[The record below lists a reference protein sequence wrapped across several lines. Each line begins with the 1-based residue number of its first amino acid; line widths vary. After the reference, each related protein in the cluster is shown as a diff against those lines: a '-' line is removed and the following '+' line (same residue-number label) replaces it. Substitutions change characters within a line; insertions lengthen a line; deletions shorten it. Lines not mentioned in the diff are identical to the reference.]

1 LKNAMQLKGIIKN
14 MAAKTGIKANALLQ
28 NYMLE
33 RLLER
38 ISISE
43 YKWKFIL
50 KGGMLISAMVGLDSR
65 TTMDMDATIK
75 GIDFSK
81 EALLSILEHIIKI
94 PVQDDVRFNLKG
106 IEEIREESEYG
117 GYRISLDATY
127 ETVVVPLKI
136 DISTGDMITPKEVLY
151 SFDLL
156 FEDRKI
162 EILAYNLE
170 TVLAEKFETIIS
182 RGTLN
187 TRARDF
193 YDVYI
198 LTTLQEKNINK
209 VDFKNALAAT
219 ATKRESLGKIDNS
232 SSILKEIKEDKALQG
247 IWEAY
252 AKKFDY
258 AGDIPFEDTIAALV
272 KLFESKRLILGRL

>member
-1 LKNAMQLKGIIKN
+1 LKNAMHLKGIIKN

-38 ISISE
+38 IFVSE

-50 KGGMLISAMVGLDSR
+50 KGGMLISAIVGLDSR
-65 TTMDMDATIK
+65 TTMDMDVTIK
-75 GIDFSK
+75 GEDFSK
-81 EALLSILEHIIKI
+81 ENLLSIFERILKVPI
-94 PVQDDVRFNLKG
+94 PDDVKIILKG

-117 GYRISLDATY
+117 GYRISIEIAY

-136 DISTGDMITPKEVLY
+136 DISTGDIITPKEVLY

-156 FEDRKI
+156 FEDRNI

-182 RGTLN
+182 RGILN

-193 YDVYI
+193 YDIYI

-209 VDFKNALAAT
+209 DDFKNALTST
-219 ATKRESLGKIDNS
+219 ATKRETLEKINDS
-232 SSILKEIKEDKALQG
+232 FSIIEEIKEDKTIQG
-247 IWEAY
+247 IWKAY
-252 AKKFDY
+252 TKRFVY
-258 AGDIPFEDTIAALV
+258 ANDIAFEDSIAPLI
-272 KLFESKRLILGRL
+272 KLFEMYSK

>member
-1 LKNAMQLKGIIKN
+1 MQLKGIIKN
-14 MAAKTGIKANALLQ
+14 MAVKTGVKANALLQ

-38 ISISE
+38 ISVSQ

-75 GIDFSK
+75 NVDFSK
-81 EALLSILEHIIKI
+81 ENLLSIFKEIIDA
-94 PVQDDVRFNLKG
+94 PVDDDVKFSIKG
-106 IEEIREESEYG
+106 IEEIRERHDYG
-117 GYRISLDATY
+117 GYRISLEAAFQ
-127 ETVVVPLKI
+127 TVIVPLKV
-136 DISTGDMITPKEVLY
+136 DVSTGDIITPKEVVY

-156 FEDRKI
+156 FDDRRI

-170 TVLAEKFETIIS
+170 TVLAEKFETIIT
-182 RGTLN
+182 RGILN

-198 LTTLQEKNINK
+198 LTRLQAKNINK
-209 VDFKNALAAT
+209 DDFKNALALT
-219 ATKRESLGKIDNS
+219 AEKRGVIDKVDNFPN
-232 SSILKEIKEDKALQG
+232 IIEEIRSNKDMQN

-252 AKKFDY
+252 TRKFDY
-258 AGDIPFEDTIAALV
+258 ANDISFDETIQSLIE
-272 KLFESKRLILGRL
+272 LYNMYSK

>member
-1 LKNAMQLKGIIKN
+1 MKNAMQLKGIIKN
-14 MAAKTGIKANALLQ
+14 MAAKNGINANAILQ

-33 RLLER
+33 RLLEC
-38 ISISE
+38 ISVSE

-75 GIDFSK
+75 GVDFSK
-81 EALLSILEHIIKI
+81 DMLISIFEQIIKV
-94 PVQDDVRFNLKG
+94 PVQDDVKFSLEG
-106 IEEIREESEYG
+106 IEEIREEAEYG
-117 GYRISLDATY
+117 GYRISLEAVY
-127 ETVVVPLKI
+127 ETVIVPLKI
-136 DISTGDMITPKEVLY
+136 DISTGDAITPKEVLY

-156 FEDRKI
+156 FENRKI

-182 RGTLN
+182 RGILN

-193 YDVYI
+193 YDIYI

-209 VDFKNALAAT
+209 EDFKSALASTT
-219 ATKRESLGKIDNS
+219 AKRETLIKINNS
-232 SSILKEIKEDKALQG
+232 VSAIEEIKEDKTIQE
-247 IWEAY
+247 IWKVY
-252 AKKFDY
+252 TKKFDY
-258 AGDIPFEDTIAALV
+258 ASDIVFGDTITALA
-272 KLFESKRLILGRL
+272 KLFEIYSK

>member
-1 LKNAMQLKGIIKN
+1 MQLKGIIKN

-38 ISISE
+38 ISVSE

-50 KGGMLISAMVGLDSR
+50 KGGMLISAIVGLDSR
-65 TTMDMDATIK
+65 TTMDMDVTIK
-75 GIDFSK
+75 GVDFSK
-81 EALLSILEHIIKI
+81 ENLLSIFERILKVPI
-94 PVQDDVRFNLKG
+94 PDDVKFILKG

-117 GYRISLDATY
+117 GYRISIEIAY

-136 DISTGDMITPKEVLY
+136 DISTGDIITPKEVLY

-156 FEDRKI
+156 FEDRNI

-182 RGTLN
+182 RGILN

-193 YDVYI
+193 YDIYI

-209 VDFKNALAAT
+209 DDFKNALTST
-219 ATKRESLGKIDNS
+219 ATKRETLEKINDS
-232 SSILKEIKEDKALQG
+232 SSIIEEIKEDKTIQC
-247 IWEAY
+247 IWKAY
-252 AKKFDY
+252 TKRFVY
-258 AGDIPFEDTIAALV
+258 ANDIAFEDSIAALI
-272 KLFESKRLILGRL
+272 KLFEMYSK

>member
-1 LKNAMQLKGIIKN
+1 MQLKGIIKN

-38 ISISE
+38 IFISE

-50 KGGMLISAMVGLDSR
+50 KGGMLISAIVGLDSR
-65 TTMDMDATIK
+65 TTMDMDVIIK
-75 GIDFSK
+75 GEDFSK
-81 EALLSILEHIIKI
+81 ENLLSIFERIFKI
-94 PVQDDVRFNLKG
+94 PIPDNVKFVLKG

-117 GYRISLDATY
+117 GYRISIEIAY
-127 ETVVVPLKI
+127 ENVVVPIKI
-136 DISTGDMITPKEVLY
+136 DVSTGDIITPKEVLY

-156 FEDRKI
+156 FEDRNI

-182 RGTLN
+182 RGIFN

-193 YDVYI
+193 YDIYI
-198 LTTLQEKNINK
+198 LITLQEKNINK
-209 VDFKNALAAT
+209 DDFKNALTST
-219 ATKRESLGKIDNS
+219 ATKRETLEKINDS
-232 SSILKEIKEDKALQG
+232 FSIIEEIKGDKIIQG
-247 IWEAY
+247 IWKAY
-252 AKKFDY
+252 TKRFVY
-258 AGDIPFEDTIAALV
+258 ANDIAFEDSIAPLI
-272 KLFESKRLILGRL
+272 KLFEMYSK

>member
-1 LKNAMQLKGIIKN
+1 MQLKGIIKN
-14 MAAKTGIKANALLQ
+14 MASKTGINANTILQ

-38 ISISE
+38 ISLSD

-75 GIDFSK
+75 SIDFSK
-81 EALLSILEHIIKI
+81 DIMLSIFEQIIKV
-94 PVQDDVRFNLKG
+94 PVQDDVKFNLKG
-106 IEEIREESEYG
+106 IEKIREEAEYG

-127 ETVVVPLKI
+127 ETVIVPLKI
-136 DISTGDMITPKEVLY
+136 DVSTGDVITPKEVLY

-182 RGTLN
+182 RGILN

-198 LTTLQEKNINK
+198 LTTLQEMNIDKEN
-209 VDFKNALAAT
+209 FKSALFLT
-219 ATKRESLGKIDNS
+219 ATKRETLEKINNSLNTIEDIKQDVPIQ
-232 SSILKEIKEDKALQG
+232 SIWKA
-247 IWEAY
+247 Y
-252 AKKFDY
+252 TKKFDY
-258 AGDIPFEDTIAALV
+258 ANDIVFGDTIAALIE
-272 KLFESKRLILGRL
+272 LFEMYST

>member
-1 LKNAMQLKGIIKN
+1 MQLKGIIKN

-38 ISISE
+38 ISVSE

-50 KGGMLISAMVGLDSR
+50 KGGMLISAIVGLDSR
-65 TTMDMDATIK
+65 TTMDMDVTIK
-75 GIDFSK
+75 GVDFSK
-81 EALLSILEHIIKI
+81 ENLLSIFERILKVPI
-94 PVQDDVRFNLKG
+94 PDDVKFILKG
-106 IEEIREESEYG
+106 IEEIREGSENG
-117 GYRISLDATY
+117 GYRISIEVVY

-136 DISTGDMITPKEVLY
+136 DISTGDIITPKEVLY

-156 FEDRKI
+156 FEDRNI
-162 EILAYNLE
+162 EILAYTLE

-182 RGTLN
+182 RGILN

-193 YDVYI
+193 YDIYI

-209 VDFKNALAAT
+209 ADFKKALTST
-219 ATKRESLGKIDNS
+219 ATKRETLEKINDSL
-232 SSILKEIKEDKALQG
+232 SIIEEIKEDKTIQD
-247 IWEAY
+247 IWKAY
-252 AKKFDY
+252 TKRFIY
-258 AGDIPFEDTIAALV
+258 ANDIEFEDSIAALI
-272 KLFESKRLILGRL
+272 KLFEMYSKQCFA

>member
-1 LKNAMQLKGIIKN
+1 MQLKGIIKN

-38 ISISE
+38 ISVSE

-50 KGGMLISAMVGLDSR
+50 KGGMLNSAIVGLDSR
-65 TTMDMDATIK
+65 TTMDMDVTIK
-75 GIDFSK
+75 GVDFSK
-81 EALLSILEHIIKI
+81 ENLLSIFEGILKVPI
-94 PVQDDVRFNLKG
+94 PDDVKFILKG

-117 GYRISLDATY
+117 GYRISIEIAY

-136 DISTGDMITPKEVLY
+136 DISTGDIITPKEVLY

-156 FEDRKI
+156 FEDRNI

-182 RGTLN
+182 RGILN

-193 YDVYI
+193 YDIYI

-209 VDFKNALAAT
+209 DDFKNALTST
-219 ATKRESLGKIDNS
+219 ATKRETLEKINDSL
-232 SSILKEIKEDKALQG
+232 SIIEEIKKDKTIQG
-247 IWEAY
+247 IWKSYTKRFVY
-252 AKKFDY
+252 ANNI
-258 AGDIPFEDTIAALV
+258 AFEDSIAALI
-272 KLFESKRLILGRL
+272 KLFEMYSK

>member
-1 LKNAMQLKGIIKN
+1 MQLKGIIKN

-38 ISISE
+38 IFVSE

-50 KGGMLISAMVGLDSR
+50 KGGMLISAIVGLDSR
-65 TTMDMDATIK
+65 TTMDMDVTIK
-75 GIDFSK
+75 GEDFSK
-81 EALLSILEHIIKI
+81 ENLLSIFERILKVPI
-94 PVQDDVRFNLKG
+94 PDDVKFILKG

-117 GYRISLDATY
+117 GYRISIEIAY

-136 DISTGDMITPKEVLY
+136 DVSTGDIITPKEVLY

-156 FEDRKI
+156 FEDRNI
-162 EILAYNLE
+162 EILAYNFE

-182 RGTLN
+182 RGIFN

-193 YDVYI
+193 YDIYI

-209 VDFKNALAAT
+209 DDFKNALTST
-219 ATKRESLGKIDNS
+219 ATKREILEKINDSL
-232 SSILKEIKEDKALQG
+232 SIIEEIKEDKTIQG
-247 IWEAY
+247 IWKTYTKRFVY
-252 AKKFDY
+252 AN
-258 AGDIPFEDTIAALV
+258 DIAFEDSIAALI
-272 KLFESKRLILGRL
+272 KLFEMYSK

>member
-1 LKNAMQLKGIIKN
+1 MHLKGIIKN

-38 ISISE
+38 ISVSK

-50 KGGMLISAMVGLDSR
+50 KGGMLISAIVGLDSR
-65 TTMDMDATIK
+65 TTMDMDVTIK
-75 GIDFSK
+75 GVDFSK
-81 EALLSILEHIIKI
+81 ENLLSIFEQILKVPI
-94 PVQDDVRFNLKG
+94 PDDVKFILKG

-117 GYRISLDATY
+117 GYRISIEIAY

-136 DISTGDMITPKEVLY
+136 DISTGDIITPKEVLY

-182 RGTLN
+182 RDILN

-193 YDVYI
+193 YDIYI
-198 LTTLQEKNINK
+198 LITLQEKNINK
-209 VDFKNALAAT
+209 DDFKNALTST
-219 ATKRESLGKIDNS
+219 ATKRKTLEKINDSL
-232 SSILKEIKEDKALQG
+232 SIIEEIKEDKTIQV
-247 IWEAY
+247 IWKAY
-252 AKKFDY
+252 TKRFVY
-258 AGDIPFEDTIAALV
+258 ANDIAFEDSIAALI
-272 KLFESKRLILGRL
+272 KLFEMYSK

>member
-1 LKNAMQLKGIIKN
+1 MQLKGIIKN
-14 MAAKTGIKANALLQ
+14 MADKTGIKANALLQ

-38 ISISE
+38 ISVSE

-50 KGGMLISAMVGLDSR
+50 KGGMLISAIVGLDSR
-65 TTMDMDATIK
+65 TTMDMDVTIK
-75 GIDFSK
+75 GVDFSK
-81 EALLSILEHIIKI
+81 ENLLSIFERILKVPI
-94 PVQDDVRFNLKG
+94 PDGVKFILRG

-117 GYRISLDATY
+117 GYRISIEIAY

-136 DISTGDMITPKEVLY
+136 DISTGDIITPKEVLY

-182 RGTLN
+182 RGILN

-193 YDVYI
+193 YDIYI

-209 VDFKNALAAT
+209 DDFKNALTST
-219 ATKRESLGKIDNS
+219 ATKRETLEKINDSL
-232 SSILKEIKEDKALQG
+232 SIIEEIKEDKTIQG
-247 IWEAY
+247 IWKAY
-252 AKKFDY
+252 TKRFVY
-258 AGDIPFEDTIAALV
+258 ANDIAFEESIAALI
-272 KLFESKRLILGRL
+272 KLFEMYS

>member
-1 LKNAMQLKGIIKN
+1 MQLKGIIKN

-38 ISISE
+38 IFISE

-50 KGGMLISAMVGLDSR
+50 KGGMLISAIVGLDSR
-65 TTMDMDATIK
+65 TTMDMDVIIK
-75 GIDFSK
+75 GEDFSK
-81 EALLSILEHIIKI
+81 ENLLSIFERIFKI
-94 PVQDDVRFNLKG
+94 PIPDDVKFVLKG

-117 GYRISLDATY
+117 GYRISIEIAY
-127 ETVVVPLKI
+127 ENVVVPIKI
-136 DISTGDMITPKEVLY
+136 DVSTGDIITPKEVLY

-156 FEDRKI
+156 FEDRNI

-182 RGTLN
+182 RGIFN

-193 YDVYI
+193 YDIYI
-198 LTTLQEKNINK
+198 LITLQEKNINK
-209 VDFKNALAAT
+209 DDFKNALTST
-219 ATKRESLGKIDNS
+219 ATKRETLEKINDS
-232 SSILKEIKEDKALQG
+232 FSIIEEIKGDKIIQG
-247 IWEAY
+247 IWKAY
-252 AKKFDY
+252 TKRFVY
-258 AGDIPFEDTIAALV
+258 ANDIAFEDSIAPLI
-272 KLFESKRLILGRL
+272 KLFEMYSK

>member
-1 LKNAMQLKGIIKN
+1 MQLKGIIKN

-38 ISISE
+38 ISVSE
-43 YKWKFIL
+43 FKWKFIL
-50 KGGMLISAMVGLDSR
+50 KGGMLISAIVGLDSR

-75 GIDFSK
+75 GVDFSK
-81 EALLSILEHIIKI
+81 ENLLSIFEQILK
-94 PVQDDVRFNLKG
+94 VQVPDDVKFILKG
-106 IEEIREESEYG
+106 IEEIREGSEYG
-117 GYRISLDATY
+117 GYRISIEVVY

-136 DISTGDMITPKEVLY
+136 DISTGDIITPKEVLY

-156 FEDRKI
+156 FEDRNI

-182 RGTLN
+182 RGILN

-193 YDVYI
+193 YDIYI
-198 LTTLQEKNINK
+198 LTTLQKKNINK
-209 VDFKNALAAT
+209 ADFKKALTST
-219 ATKRESLGKIDNS
+219 ATKRETLEKINDSL
-232 SSILKEIKEDKALQG
+232 SIIEEIKEDKTIQD
-247 IWEAY
+247 IWKAY
-252 AKKFDY
+252 TKRFIY
-258 AGDIPFEDTIAALV
+258 ANDIEFEDSIAALI
-272 KLFESKRLILGRL
+272 KLFEMYSK

>member
-1 LKNAMQLKGIIKN
+1 MHLKGIIKN

-38 ISISE
+38 ISVSK

-50 KGGMLISAMVGLDSR
+50 KGGMLISAIVGLDSR
-65 TTMDMDATIK
+65 TTMDMDVSIK
-75 GIDFSK
+75 GVDFSK
-81 EALLSILEHIIKI
+81 ENLLSIFEQILKVPI
-94 PVQDDVRFNLKG
+94 PDGVKFILKG

-117 GYRISLDATY
+117 GYRISIEIAY

-136 DISTGDMITPKEVLY
+136 DISTGDIITPKEVLY

-156 FEDRKI
+156 FEERNI

-182 RGTLN
+182 RGILN

-193 YDVYI
+193 YDIYI
-198 LTTLQEKNINK
+198 LITLQEKNINK
-209 VDFKNALAAT
+209 DDFKNALTST
-219 ATKRESLGKIDNS
+219 ATKRKTLEKINDSL
-232 SSILKEIKEDKALQG
+232 SIIEEIKEDKTIQG
-247 IWEAY
+247 IWKAY
-252 AKKFDY
+252 TKRFVY
-258 AGDIPFEDTIAALV
+258 ANDIAFEDSIAALI
-272 KLFESKRLILGRL
+272 KLFEMYSK